1 VGCDEEAGI
10 GAVGAAGHEAV
21 VRGVVVSFLKVTKA
35 LR

>member
-10 GAVGAAGHEAV
+10 GAVGAARHEAV
-21 VRGVVVSFLKVTKA
+21 VRGVVVSFLKVTKG